1 MLALIK
7 RKKMGEVLI
16 YMVILAVGFLMIYP
30 LLWMFTASFKTNNE
44 INLGT
49 GLIPDQIDWSGFIN
63 GWKGSGQYTFTIFFL
78 NTILLV
84 VPTVIF
90 TVISSTIVAYG
101 FSRFDFKGKGFLF
114 VVMLSTL
121 MVPSSVLIIPRYIL
135 FRDLSWL
142 NKYYPFWVPALLA
155 CNSFFIY
162 QEVQFIRGIPRD
174 LDEAATI
181 DGCSSFGVLVRI
193 LLPILQP
200 SMISVCIFQSIW
212 TWNDFMNPLIYI
224 SSVKNYPLSLAM
236 RMSLDVAADTNWNQV
251 MAMACVSM
259 LPLII
264 LFFCMQKYFVEGIA
278 TTGIKF

>member
-7 RKKMGEVLI
+7 RKKIGEVLI
-16 YMVILAVGFLMIYP
+16 YIVILAVGFLMIYP
-30 LLWMFTASFKTNNE
+30 ILWMFTASFKTNNE

-49 GLIPDQIDWSGFIN
+49 GLIPNQIDWSGYIN
-63 GWKGSGQYTFTIFFL
+63 GWKGSGQFTFTKFFA
-78 NTILLV
+78 NTFLLV

-101 FSRFDFKGKGFLF
+101 FSRFDFKGKGILF
-114 VVMLSTL
+114 VMMLSTL
-121 MVPSSVLIIPRYIL
+121 MVPSSVLIIPRYLL

-142 NKYYPFWVPALLA
+142 NTYYPFWVPALLA

-193 LLPILQP
+193 LLPMLQP
-200 SMISVCIFQSIW
+200 SMVSVCIFQSIW

-224 SSVKNYPLSLAM
+224 SSVKKYPISLAM
-236 RMSLDVAADTNWNQV
+236 RMSLDVAAETNWNQV
-251 MAMACVSM
+251 MAMACVSII
-259 LPLII
+259 PLII
-264 LFFCMQKYFVEGIA
+264 LFFSMQKYFVEGIT